1 MACKR
6 NQTREVQ
13 ASDLK
18 RAIADLMSEMALEE
32 VPYGWI
38 PLSEIVQETKMPVAS
53 VRRSLELKGIKSQKF
68 RVMFNGRC
76 VKILHYQILK

>member
-1 MACKR
+1 MASKGDKK
-6 NQTREVQ
+6 REVQ

>member
-38 PLSEIVQETKMPVAS
+38 PLSEIVEQTKMPVAS

>member
-1 MACKR
+1 MAGKR

-18 RAIADLMSEMALEE
+18 RAIADLMSEMALEQ
-32 VPYGWI
+32 VPYGWV
-38 PLSEIVQETKMPVAS
+38 PLSDIVQETKMPVAS

>member
-18 RAIADLMSEMALEE
+18 RAIADLMAEMALEE

-38 PLSEIVQETKMPVAS
+38 PLSKIVEQTKMPVAS